1 MTEAEP
7 FVTVAVGLLVGGIAT
22 YVAAR
27 VVAGARSYA
36 YAAVTALFGA
46 SGWGVVVLLLGAG
59 SLGSRLVPLVVWV
72 AVVKWRYRESWPRA
86 ASIGFVAW
94 TSVLLAILL
103 LSRSGSG
110 AGFGSFVG

>member
-1 MTEAEP
+1 MTEAGP

-27 VVAGARSYA
+27 FVAGARSYT

-46 SGWGVVVLLLGAG
+46 SGWGVVVLLSGAG
-59 SLGSRLVPLVVWV
+59 SPGSRAVPLLVWV
-72 AVVKWRYRESWPRA
+72 AVVKWRYRETWIRA

-94 TSVLLAILL
+94 VSVLVGLAL
-103 LSRSGSG
+103 LSRSGTG
-110 AGFGSFVG
+110 AVLGSVVG